1 MLALRHHLVVRH
13 HILQRLPQELESQT
27 IFNEKIP
34 PGSDETGATASA
46 LISLAAVLEAK
57 NSHVQY
63 VHSSSEIFEKMR
75 MDRES
80 LLPDAAKMD

>member
-46 LISLAAVLEAK
+46 LISFATILEAK

>member
-57 NSHVQY
+57 NS
-63 VHSSSEIFEKMR
+63 SEIFEKMR

>member
-13 HILQRLPQELESQT
+13 RVLQRLPRELESQT

-34 PGSDETGATASA
+34 PGSGDETGATASS

-57 NSHVQY
+57 NSHMQY
-63 VHSSSEIFEKMR
+63 VHSSSEIFEK
-75 MDRES
+75 
-80 LLPDAAKMD
+80 